1 MRALQFRAFGDPV
14 AQLALVNLPEPQQS
28 DGWAI
33 VRVHAASVNPSDVK
47 DVAGLM
53 EGAVLPLTT
62 RRSPVRSMCT
72 RKSTRT
78 FRSTDCIGFST
89 MPRRSPTPTS
99 PASPRSA
106 AGSRFSIAWP
116 TRANILSSAMGGA
129 PPLRRRRS
137 ASAVDGRQNQCRHG
151 RDGVGINVSRAVG
164 PAVAGVLIP
173 AFGIGSPFLL
183 NALSFI
189 PVIAAFQRWK
199 TLERAAEAYQA
210 ADKGGSLAKNVLI
223 PVVGG

>member
-14 AQLALVNLPEPQQS
+14 AQLALVNLLEPQQS

-137 ASAVDGRQNQCRHG
+137 ARCWRWASKPVPARTRRRRHQRFARGRPGCRRRVDPRLRH
-151 RDGVGINVSRAVG
+151 R
-164 PAVAGVLIP
+164 L
-173 AFGIGSPFLL
+173 
-183 NALSFI
+183 ALS
-189 PVIAAFQRWK
+189 AQRAILHPGDRGLPA
-199 TLERAAEAYQA
+199 LEDPGARRR
-210 ADKGGSLAKNVLI
+210 SLSSR
-223 PVVGG
+223 